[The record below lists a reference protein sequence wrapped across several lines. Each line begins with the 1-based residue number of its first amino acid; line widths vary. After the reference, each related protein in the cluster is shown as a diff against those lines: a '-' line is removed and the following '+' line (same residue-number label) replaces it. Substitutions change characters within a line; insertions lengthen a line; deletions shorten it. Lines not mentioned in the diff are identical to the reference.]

1 MDDKNKNKN
10 NQKSHPASSG
20 EPKDLHCSFC
30 GRPREEV
37 DRLVQGPAGVYIC
50 DDCVRDC
57 EYMLTEADVID
68 KIEEAEKEPGPLVLT
83 HLPTPHELYEE
94 LSQYVMGQED
104 AKRAMSVAVYNHY
117 KRIAQDEHVSVD
129 PGDTQELPLK
139 ESQRS
144 SQEPVEIAKSNILL
158 LGPTGTGKTLLAQ
171 TLARF
176 LDVPFAIADATTL
189 TEAGYVGED
198 VESILLKLIIA
209 AEGDVSRAQLGIIY
223 IDEIDK
229 IAKKAENLS
238 VTRDVSGEGVQ
249 QALLKIVEGTVAN
262 VPPQGGRKHPMQ
274 ELIEIDTTNILFILG
289 GAFVGLEKIIADRV
303 DNAGIGFEAELS
315 VKEKKKMDELM
326 TQVLPTDLHK
336 FGMIPEFIGRIP
348 VITHTCDLDV
358 DDLVTILTEPKN
370 ALVKQFTRLFALE
383 GVELIFEENALR
395 AMAEQAMKLEIG
407 ARGLRSIMEQ
417 TLQKTM
423 FDMPSN
429 PNIAQVIVTREAVLG
444 SDGPRI
450 ILRGSKKKK
459 TRLAS

>member
-1 MDDKNKNKN
+1 MDDKNKNTN
-10 NQKSHPASSG
+10 DQKSHAASSE

-37 DRLVQGPAGVYIC
+37 NRLVQGPAGVYIC

-68 KIEEAEKEPGPLVLT
+68 KIEEAEKDPGPLVLT

-117 KRIAQDEHVSVD
+117 KRIAQDENVSVD
-129 PGDTQELPLK
+129 PGDTQELPHK

-383 GVELIFEENALR
+383 GVELIFEEDALR
-395 AMAEQAMKLEIG
+395 AMAEQAMELEIG

-450 ILRGSKKKK
+450 ILRGSKKKT